1 MKKFHP
7 CFILLQILLLKRSF
21 KSKDILVSVNLNDKH
36 NAILPWA
43 EKIEEQFVSSQLQI
57 LFLSRNVMA
66 FWHSFFNFNKV
77 FVLEI
82 KCWWINLFRDFVN
95 ALERIYKFSLSNIL
109 FGDIYVSLETYMI
122 ALVLEWNIQGRRLK
136 FNDGPHQS

>member
-1 MKKFHP
+1 MKKFPP

-21 KSKDILVSVNLNDKH
+21 KSKDILVSVNLDDKH
-36 NAILPWA
+36 NALLPWA

-95 ALERIYKFSLSNIL
+95 ALKRIYKFSLSNIL

-122 ALVLEWNIQGRRLK
+122 VLVLEWNIQGRRLK

>member
-21 KSKDILVSVNLNDKH
+21 KSKDILVSVNLDDKH
-36 NAILPWA
+36 NALLPWA

-57 LFLSRNVMA
+57 LFLFRNVMA

-95 ALERIYKFSLSNIL
+95 ALKRIYKFSLSNIL

-122 ALVLEWNIQGRRLK
+122 VLVLEWNIQGRRLK

>member
-21 KSKDILVSVNLNDKH
+21 KSKDILVSVNLDDKH
-36 NAILPWA
+36 NALLPWA

-95 ALERIYKFSLSNIL
+95 ALKRIYKFSLSNIL

-122 ALVLEWNIQGRRLK
+122 VLVLEWNIQGRRLK